1 MDDLKI
7 RLQRNSRISNTSL
20 FLALLVSRF
29 PGKIILCYP
38 FLHSKCLRL
47 CESLKLCGKPRTNR
61 TTPMAPSF
69 SPTKKPNFSL
79 TGSPPAPLTP
89 DRRGDSR

>member
-1 MDDLKI
+1 MKVLM
-7 RLQRNSRISNTSL
+7 LMA
-20 FLALLVSRF
+20 FLVLAAHCVPVSRF